1 MWSCDLVTEFAAY
14 PLQVQNVARHAF
26 AELVERA
33 SACDR
38 IRGVLALI
46 KRHEN
51 LFRLPTRIRHATERG
66 LYDQVM
72 RQSRHLAIPLHSSEL
87 PLPQGIP
94 HPRYY
99 CCHDQRRVLTQHE
112 QHMTSTVMVQVIT
125 EYRKARTLMGE
136 DAATPKGGVWHSLF
150 QEVEKV
156 RMLPAN
162 VHFSTGGVFCARH
175 ASCFTPVRWHM

>member
-1 MWSCDLVTEFAAY
+1 MRCLIRS
-14 PLQVQNVARHAF
+14 QVQNVARHAF

-72 RQSRHLAIPLHSSEL
+72 
-87 PLPQGIP
+87 PQHGHAQEDCQPIGISIYWKSP
-94 HPRYY
+94 TVQGSL
-99 CCHDQRRVLTQHE
+99 CH
-112 QHMTSTVMVQVIT
+112 
-125 EYRKARTLMGE
+125 
-136 DAATPKGGVWHSLF
+136 
-150 QEVEKV
+150 
-156 RMLPAN
+156 
-162 VHFSTGGVFCARH
+162 
-175 ASCFTPVRWHM
+175 

>member
-1 MWSCDLVTEFAAY
+1 M
-14 PLQVQNVARHAF
+14 ARHAF

-72 RQSRHLAIPLHSSEL
+72 CPYHHLSAHSRCAEHAL
-87 PLPQGIP
+87 PPVLSCTTSDIHFQTT
-94 HPRYY
+94 
-99 CCHDQRRVLTQHE
+99 CHAQ
-112 QHMTSTVMVQVIT
+112 
-125 EYRKARTLMGE
+125 
-136 DAATPKGGVWHSLF
+136 P
-150 QEVEKV
+150 
-156 RMLPAN
+156 
-162 VHFSTGGVFCARH
+162 
-175 ASCFTPVRWHM
+175 